1 MIKTERCVVMDIDG
15 TLCPIKSRDERYD
28 DLHPIPSVLEKLR
41 AYKAAGFHIILFT
54 SRSMRTHGGNIGR
67 INATTA
73 KRAMAWL
80 DQHDVPYDEIH
91 FGKPWQ
97 GKGGFYVDD
106 KAIRPD
112 EFVSLSYEEICALVG
127 EAPQRT

>member
-1 MIKTERCVVMDIDG
+1 MIETERCIVIDIDG
-15 TLCPIKSRDERYD
+15 TLCPVKGPDERYD
-28 DLHPIPSVLEKLR
+28 ELQPIAAVLDRLR
-41 AYKAAGFHIILFT
+41 AYKAEGFHIILFT
-54 SRSMRTHGGNIGR
+54 ARSMRTHGGNVGR

-80 DQHDVPYDEIH
+80 DRHDVPYDEIH

-112 EFVSLSYEEICALVG
+112 EFVSLSYEAICALVG
-127 EAPQRT
+127 EDPSGT